1 MPVDF
6 RCAGAR
12 LLLYQDVKKRRDHNA
27 VDDVPRDGNVGK
39 EEKEGPLLR
48 AVQITTSGVGVLS
61 IHVDRFEMALE
72 GCTFHDERSVN
83 TILCLAPS

>member
-6 RCAGAR
+6 RCASAR
-12 LLLYQDVKKRRDHNA
+12 LLLYQDGKKRRDHNA

-61 IHVDRFEMALE
+61 DRK
-72 GCTFHDERSVN
+72 SVV
-83 TILCLAPS
+83 